1 MLDKRDWDGLPVYSA
16 FAMKLMGGGGINSGI
31 KLDEIIGYQVEDEF
45 PELETVLENVPEEE
59 NIPQSTSEEN
69 VHEEVSFFEEENISE
84 ILDEDDTP
92 LDIYEDEES
101 VTENIYERNTSLIFE
116 RENEDEDEINYLE
129 SNNEIEEDE
138 SEESL
143 GENEIDVMEES
154 YLLNESNN
162 YPESESESESEL
174 QSRLEVEKEVEKEV
188 EYDQYINYYLESE
201 SELVSAVETGID
213 VDVYLGLDE
222 GIKKIEKIKLL
233 GEKGITSNFEF
244 QSDLE
249 LENYTGLERLT
260 QPKSNFELEMEIKLM
275 REFESE
281 GERDGEGWEEG
292 GSESGDEGEFVGVF
306 EREVE
311 GEEVYDNEQYGI
323 EYQVIVDEEERYE
336 EEEMVGE
343 GREERMMYEREEYNV
358 VEKYEQEGEYE
369 EEVEKEEEVGGV
381 VFNQLDEYEQ
391 LQQQLQFYFPENNEE
406 GSEVVIEVVAIA
418 ESELEIEEGIE
429 AEDGYNEV
437 IEENEYEVEDEAEV
451 EIEIE
456 TVIEEEN
463 EIDINNIDIA
473 SLLSEV
479 DKWLLANP

>member
-45 PELETVLENVPEEE
+45 PELENVLENVVENVPEEE

-101 VTENIYERNTSLIFE
+101 VTENIYEKNTSLIFE
-116 RENEDEDEINYLE
+116 RMNEDEDEDEDQDGIIYLG
-129 SNNEIEEDE
+129 NEIVEDE
-138 SEESL
+138 SEENL
-143 GENEIDVMEES
+143 GENEIDVIEES
-154 YLLNESNN
+154 YQLNELNN
-162 YPESESESESEL
+162 YPESESEMDL
-174 QSRLEVEKEVEKEV
+174 PSRLEVEKEV

-244 QSDLE
+244 QSELE

-292 GSESGDEGEFVGVF
+292 EVERDGEEEFVAVHGREEGGEGDEV
-306 EREVE
+306 
-311 GEEVYDNEQYGI
+311 YGI
-323 EYQVIVDEEERYE
+323 EYEVVVDEEERYE
-336 EEEMVGE
+336 EEEIVGE
-343 GREERMMYEREEYNV
+343 GEEGTVYGREEYNV
-358 VEKYEQEGEYE
+358 VEKYELEGEYE

-381 VFNQLDEYEQ
+381 VFSQLDEYEQ

-406 GSEVVIEVVAIA
+406 ENEVVIEVVAVA
-418 ESELEIEEGIE
+418 ESGLEPEEVIE

-437 IEENEYEVEDEAEV
+437 IEENEYEVEDEV
-451 EIEIE
+451 EIEVE
-456 TVIEEEN
+456 TVLEEEN
-463 EIDINNIDIA
+463 EIDVNNIDIA

-479 DKWLLANP
+479 DQWLLANP